1 MVNRVGDS
9 APNMSRTL
17 DDESMDLVVD
27 ASVEELERQIYNS
40 DVDFEAL
47 TAEELERVNSE
58 IPEPF
63 RPDSDYFDDDEY
75 LEDGDYEPD
84 EDESLTHA
92 AQVLPQQDPN
102 QNTKPLEKASL
113 QVYPDDIS
121 LQQIGVVVWQGKVV
135 PTNDPDLFND
145 IRRFVSRYANDGNKV
160 ILKKMMSNSNS
171 LVDFSKQFL
180 NILDGKLDRLGIDHA
195 YLSESSKRTIFNTPM
210 PKIDTCASLKEFNK
224 RCEALRLN
232 TEYPGIYR
240 KATGLFVLD
249 AARRIVQAIG
259 EKQEQGINEI
269 SYRQLMGAT
278 YKAAESAI
286 RISKREIKASV
297 TVDLKREV
305 ELQFRS
311 VRDIKAAI
319 KAAVIDQN
327 ESGHFDLF
335 GKSFKLKRN
344 ETIAQAASRANRE
357 YKKSVADRIEKLESQ
372 GLLPVLAAAVAQSRG
387 GATVTGADLKSAQGM
402 IKAAKTSY
410 GFFQSPKALIEQALG
425 GKASIDRIV
434 AQGGQDPV
442 SSLMSA
448 LKTDTRRHEL
458 LMGLQTFGRTLSRL
472 ADKSASIKASH
483 KAQAAQFAAD
493 ALLKSGFAPPSVSAI
508 KQAMQNQQWSL
519 ADAQKQNAR
528 LRGLEKGIVNALG
541 DPAPSLT
548 VTARQAKQAIQEAA
562 KSTLTLDAKG
572 RPVTLGEAVVQVL
585 KRQRARRQSRSNDND
600 DDNSPKR

>member
-9 APNMSRTL
+9 APNMSRSL
-17 DDESMDLVVD
+17 DNESMDAVVD
-27 ASVEELERQIYNS
+27 ASVEELERLIYSS
-40 DVDFEAL
+40 DIDFAAL

-63 RPDSDYFDDDEY
+63 RPDSEYFDDDGYVE
-75 LEDGDYEPD
+75 ESDYEPA
-84 EDESLTHA
+84 EIESLIHA
-92 AQVLPQQDPN
+92 GQVLPQIDPG
-102 QNTKPLEKASL
+102 QNTKPVAKPSL
-113 QVYPDDIS
+113 QVYPDDIN
-121 LQQIGVVVWQGKVV
+121 LTDIGVVVWQGKVV

-145 IRRFVSRYANDGNKV
+145 IRRFVSRYANDGSKV
-160 ILKKMMSNSNS
+160 ILKKMMSSSNS
-171 LVDFSKQFL
+171 LADFSKQFL
-180 NILDGKLDRLGIDHA
+180 NILDGKLDRLGVDHA
-195 YLSESSKRTIFNTPM
+195 YLSSSSKRNVFNTPM
-210 PKIDTCASLKEFNK
+210 PTIDSCKTIKEFNK
-224 RCEALRLN
+224 QCEALRLN

-249 AARRIVQAIG
+249 AAKRIVQAIG

-278 YKAAESAI
+278 NKAAESAI
-286 RISKREIKASV
+286 KISKREIKAGM

-305 ELQFRS
+305 EQRFRT
-311 VRDIKAAI
+311 VRDIKDAI
-319 KAAVIDQN
+319 KVAVVDRN

-335 GKSFKLKRN
+335 GKSFRLKRN
-344 ETIAQAASRANRE
+344 ETVAQAATRANRE
-357 YKKSVADRIEKLESQ
+357 YKKSVADRIEKLEGQ

-387 GATVTGADLKSAQGM
+387 ATTVSKADLKSAQGL

-410 GFFQSPKALIEQALG
+410 GFYQSPKALIEKALG
-425 GKASIDRIV
+425 GKATIDRIL
-434 AQGGQDPV
+434 AQGGSDPV

-448 LKTDTRRHEL
+448 LKADTRRNEL
-458 LMGLQTFGRTLSRL
+458 LRGLQTFGRTLSRL
-472 ADKSASIKASH
+472 EDKSASIKASH

-541 DPAPSLT
+541 DPAPDMRES
-548 VTARQAKQAIQEAA
+548 ARLAKQAVQETV
-562 KSTLTLDAKG
+562 KVSLTLDAQGK
-572 RPVTLGEAVVQVL
+572 PVTLGDAVVQVL
-585 KRQRARRQSRSNDND
+585 RRQRALRKRRDND